1 MNNSLHEILV
11 SFLKNYRI
19 KIRPEELKL
28 QLLGHPSYPSLHS
41 VTGVLDHFKI
51 ENMALEL
58 PKNMDILNQLPNTF
72 FAVLNIEGKNEYTI
86 VKKDKSNI
94 KYSTNTKNLINCSY
108 REFLNL
114 WNGIA
119 VVIDDEKPI
128 NPERIESYKIKTILN
143 VLFFCLSLGFLYSF
157 FNSIPTIFQGIHF
170 LLSVFGLVL
179 SVLISKQE
187 LGFSSN
193 LSDGLCAIGGRVD
206 CDAVLNSKG
215 ATVFKIIKLS
225 DISLIYF
232 LGLVI
237 SWLLGINTG
246 LSNIL
251 IPLLSVLTIPVML
264 YSVYYQYLVVKNW
277 CTMCL
282 GIVVILFFQVLCVFT
297 LDTSRAN
304 FKFDD
309 FKSDFL
315 VLSSFLLA
323 LALWLFLKPLLK
335 KEVLLDDLQIKYL
348 KFKRNFN
355 LFFTVYSQNKY
366 MPTDIDVSEI
376 TFGNKN
382 ALINIVLVTNPMC
395 HYCKAAHEDIEDIVN
410 KYINDVK
417 VTIRFN
423 VMIDDQSKL
432 SYKIVST
439 LLTIYHEVSHEA
451 CKEALN
457 EIYKEEVDNEKWL
470 EKWSKLGNTKF
481 DHVLEL
487 EQKWCHKNAIGFT
500 PALLINGRQYPKEY
514 DRSDLLY
521 FIEELS
527 EKFLEESN
535 VNKEQKFEKQYI

>member
-72 FAVLNIEGKNEYTI
+72 FAVLNIEGQNEYALI
-86 VKKDKSNI
+86 KKKETRI
-94 KYSTNTKNLINCSY
+94 KYSTNAKSY
-108 REFLNL
+108 ISSNYQEFMNL

-119 VVIDDEKPI
+119 VIIDDEKPMM
-128 NPERIESYKIKTILN
+128 PEKSELYENKTILN

-157 FNSIPTIFQGIHF
+157 FNATPTIFQGIHF
-170 LLSVFGLVL
+170 LLSVLGLAL
-179 SVLISKQE
+179 SILISKQE
-187 LGFSSN
+187 LGFSS
-193 LSDGLCAIGGRVD
+193 SFTEGLCSKGNKVN
-206 CDAVLNSKG
+206 CNAVLNSKG
-215 ATVFKIIKLS
+215 ATVFKQVKLS
-225 DISLIYF
+225 DLSLIYF
-232 LGLVI
+232 SGLVI
-237 SWLLGINTG
+237 SWIIGINFSSISMQ
-246 LSNIL
+246 LSIL
-251 IPLLSVLTIPVML
+251 LILSVPIIF
-264 YSVYYQYLVVKNW
+264 YSLYYQYSIVKYW
-277 CTMCL
+277 CSMCL
-282 GIVVILFFQVLCVFT
+282 GIVAILLLQIISVITFNIPFFTYKINYTNSLVVVVF
-297 LDTSRAN
+297 
-304 FKFDD
+304 
-309 FKSDFL
+309 
-315 VLSSFLLA
+315 SFLLA
-323 LALWLFLKPLLK
+323 TALWLFLKQLFK
-335 KEVLLDDLQIKYL
+335 KEIILEELQIKYL